1 MALGLAIL
9 VILGRLMDFL
19 FCKLRIPG
27 LVGMMPVS
35 GVLGPSALT
44 VPDLGL
50 LAFSA
55 DMRMIALIVI
65 LLRVGFGLHKETL
78 RRVGVQALLLS
89 CVPATFKALA
99 VTALGPCLLELTRL
113 ESVRH
118 LSGA

>member
-1 MALGLAIL
+1 MKDGNHGGNDMALGLAIL

-19 FCKLRIPG
+19 FCKLRISG

-65 LLRVGFGLHKETL
+65 LLRVGFGLHKETC
-78 RRVGVQALLLS
+78 G
-89 CVPATFKALA
+89 
-99 VTALGPCLLELTRL
+99 GLEC
-113 ESVRH
+113 
-118 LSGA
+118 